1 MAAPSVRRLRPAAS
15 WRPYPPP
22 QARPLSLTP
31 LRSPGTTSGT
41 SRPPHRG
48 AAGAA
53 APHPRPQPP
62 PPDPSRPPPPPPRPH
77 SGSRHGAPH
86 VRRRA
91 ASPAN
96 RRPPSRRAPP
106 RRPLLPADVFAPKG
120 EFAWRGGLRP
130 CPPWGGGRRVPA
142 SGGGLECKF
151 RR

>member
-130 CPPWGGGRRVPA
+130 CPPWGGGEAGSCLGWGLRV
-142 SGGGLECKF
+142 
-151 RR
+151 